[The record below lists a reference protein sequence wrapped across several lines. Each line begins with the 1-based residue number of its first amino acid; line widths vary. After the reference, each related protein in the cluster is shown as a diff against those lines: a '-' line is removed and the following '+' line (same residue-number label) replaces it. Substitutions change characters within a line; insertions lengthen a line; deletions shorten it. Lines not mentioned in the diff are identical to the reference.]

1 MKDTSFIHDK
11 AAGALEGFSGGN
23 NDVSDVWKNEME
35 TEISMVVMSVSDRR
49 VCVGVNVCGC

>member
-11 AAGALEGFSGGN
+11 AGGALAGFSGGN

-35 TEISMVVMSVSDRR
+35 TEISMVVMSYLIA
-49 VCVGVNVCGC
+49 VCAWA